1 MSIEIMCEEALG
13 KKTVI
18 KVIGAGG
25 GGSNAVNRMISC
37 GVQDV
42 EFIAANTDMQ
52 ALEKS
57 NAPFK
62 LPLGTQLTGGLG
74 AGGDPEVGA
83 LAAEEDKENLK
94 NALKGAN
101 MVFITAGMGG
111 GTGTGSAP
119 VIARIAKELGALTVA
134 VVTKPFHFEQKRKMA
149 IAEAG
154 IEKLYEEVDTLIAI
168 PNENLM
174 RIVDKDTPI
183 TEAFLKADDI
193 LRMGVQ
199 GISDLITQHGEINI
213 DFADVKA
220 VMAGQGEALMGI
232 GEGSGVNR
240 AIDAATSAINN
251 PLLEDVSIHGAMGLL
266 VNVTGGPDLALSEYK
281 EIVSII
287 SESIDPQA
295 NVISGTS
302 FSEAME
308 GRVKVTVIAT
318 GFKGKHKKEVCPEEE
333 EDHEEQVS
341 NSSPDSG
348 EAEVLSYD
356 KWDNYYSRKSVPFS
370 AGNRIE
376 QFQSFLS
383 SSPEQSDL
391 SIPTIT
397 RARKVF
403 S

>member
-111 GTGTGSAP
+111 GTGTGSVP

-154 IEKLYEEVDTLIAI
+154 IEKLYEEVDTLITI

-174 RIVDKDTPI
+174 KIVDKDTPI

-251 PLLEDVSIHGAMGLL
+251 PLLEDVSIY
-266 VNVTGGPDLALSEYK
+266 T
-281 EIVSII
+281 
-287 SESIDPQA
+287 
-295 NVISGTS
+295 
-302 FSEAME
+302 
-308 GRVKVTVIAT
+308 
-318 GFKGKHKKEVCPEEE
+318 
-333 EDHEEQVS
+333 
-341 NSSPDSG
+341 
-348 EAEVLSYD
+348 
-356 KWDNYYSRKSVPFS
+356 
-370 AGNRIE
+370 
-376 QFQSFLS
+376 
-383 SSPEQSDL
+383 
-391 SIPTIT
+391 
-397 RARKVF
+397 
-403 S
+403 